1 MHAYSFINQFFFF
14 FEIALFHLLDSYTK
28 NEKIGKNLH
37 KER

>member
-1 MHAYSFINQFFFF
+1 MLIPLETIFFV
-14 FEIALFHLLDSYTK
+14 FEIALFHLLDSYKK